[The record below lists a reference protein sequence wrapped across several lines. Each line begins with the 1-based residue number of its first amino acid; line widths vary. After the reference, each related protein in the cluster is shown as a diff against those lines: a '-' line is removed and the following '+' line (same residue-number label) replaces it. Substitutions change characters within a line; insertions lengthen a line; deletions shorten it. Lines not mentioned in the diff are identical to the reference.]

1 MSRFEGNIAGKN
13 IITYSPMGGK
23 HYSSSDI
30 SQYLRQFKLCDAL
43 KFIGDISHKI
53 LKSNQGIRHIS
64 GVPVFNGVLA
74 YLSMLLIENSN
85 DYRSQDMS
93 INNLLTAI
101 DMFFGLPDPF
111 QEDESNPQGCLI
123 RFGASQLDYDR
134 EARHLLPRTLIMY
147 KDLWNNKMADG
158 SKIDVDAAIQD
169 ISGLTLEE
177 ILILALAFTGRSEKG
192 FFRLYDEPEKY
203 FDYREKYFDIEKQQA
218 FVDFVSCSYQDFRTQ
233 LRADIPPNISYDK
246 FRFNPLYLKP
256 AIIPD
261 RNVKPGFPQVYIT
274 PIPSLIYEKVT
285 RGLYFLLADYFK
297 TDKGNQFRSSFGDVF
312 QQYIG
317 LLLKEVFGEDNV
329 KQEWRY
335 GTPKK
340 PKDTPDWFV
349 IQNSFAILIEVKQ
362 TGLHLNAKKWGE
374 LQEIQHNLTK
384 SIGSGVHQMCE
395 FERDLDNGL
404 CAPPD
409 WFDDIRISERMV
421 VTYDRSYFL
430 NSILR
435 DEIRQLYPSIPKNYH
450 WHTIAVEELEYFL
463 GIVGTEFIAA
473 LAEKRLDSEGDNMD
487 FRDYYSRKYSKD
499 DCLNPYLDTIYNH
512 FFSALGISD

>member
-1 MSRFEGNIAGKN
+1 MSRFEGDIEGKN
-13 IITYSPMGGK
+13 IITYSPRGGK
-23 HYSSSDI
+23 HYSSGDI
-30 SQYLRQFKLCDAL
+30 AQYLRQFKLCDAL
-43 KFIGDISHKI
+43 RFIGDISHKI
-53 LKSNQGIRHIS
+53 LKSNQGIHHIS

-93 INNLLTAI
+93 LNNLLTAI

-111 QEDESNPQGCLI
+111 EGDESNPQGCLI

-134 EARHLLPRTLIMY
+134 EARHLLPRTLIIY
-147 KDLWNNKMADG
+147 RDLWNIVVDN
-158 SKIDVDAAIQD
+158 SKVDVDAAIQD
-169 ISGLTLEE
+169 ISGLTLQEV
-177 ILILALAFTGRSEKG
+177 LVLALAFTGKSEKG
-192 FFRLYDEPEKY
+192 FFRLYDELEKYPDSIKKY
-203 FDYREKYFDIEKQQA
+203 FDLEKQQA

-233 LRADIPPNISYDK
+233 SRTDILPNISYDK

-261 RNVKPGFPQVYIT
+261 RNVKPGCPQVYIT

-285 RGLYFLLADYFK
+285 RGLYFSLTKYFT
-297 TDKGNQFRSSFGDVF
+297 TDTGNQFRSSFGDVF

-335 GTPKK
+335 GTKK
-340 PKDTPDWFV
+340 NRKDTPDWFV
-349 IQNSFAILIEVKQ
+349 IQNDLAILIEVKQ
-362 TGLHLNAKKWGE
+362 AGLNLNTKKWGE

-384 SIGSGVHQMCE
+384 SIGSGAHQMYE
-395 FERDLDNGL
+395 FEHDLENGL
-404 CAPPD
+404 CTPPD
-409 WFDDIRISERMV
+409 WFDNIHISERMV

-430 NSILR
+430 NSVLR

-463 GIVGTEFIAA
+463 GIVGTELTAA
-473 LAEKRLDSEGDNMD
+473 LAEKRLDNKGDNMD

-512 FFSALGISD
+512 FFSDLDISD